1 MNVMARE
8 MEDMKKNQIELLG
21 VNKGLSE
28 IKVNWTDLT
37 VDWTE
42 QKNRPV
48 NVKIQQNFIILK
60 GSRERQLK
68 IVSGSL
74 VCEIVPGKLNKVYL
88 TF

>member
-60 GSRERQLK
+60 EAEKDSWK
-68 IVSGSL
+68 
-74 VCEIVPGKLNKVYL
+74 
-88 TF
+88 